1 MNLQRALQEL
11 SISDGMNELAQ
22 STNETNGTFSDVTV
36 FAGSHDG
43 FLSYLG
49 SDVSHCTLKI
59 ANPVNVT
66 VGTLVGVRRSDG
78 RVTVARVD
86 PALSTTPPGFVHVT
100 LTSDGSWKDVPLND
114 LFSLPSAFGQVT
126 SAPVSPTRIVKS
138 CSANLRIQTQILQD
152 SLSLFLFMFIGN

>member
-126 SAPVSPTRIVKS
+126 SISWPSFFDREKLFCKLKNTDKVST
-138 CSANLRIQTQILQD
+138 LHGFMTF
-152 SLSLFLFMFIGN
+152 SLGTDK